1 MPHEPRKLLSCLR
14 GVNVINRHV
23 EQLAHRCRHVAARGT
38 LGLRH
43 RLWNAAANANQNSEP
58 WEQARAWLTSAPGRQ
73 RRAASTS
80 AAAQTL
86 GANLRK
92 HRARVAVAWH
102 CRTQPNAPSI
112 GSLRSFGGSGSL
124 VGQSVRGCVRCSN
137 TFSNVPVVRSAQNEA
152 AKSTAGAQAH
162 QPRRRA
168 C

>member
-92 HRARVAVAWH
+92 HPRNGPCGVALQNAAERTIHWKFAQLWRVRQFGRTVRAR
-102 CRTQPNAPSI
+102 
-112 GSLRSFGGSGSL
+112 LRPL
-124 VGQSVRGCVRCSN
+124 LQHLL
-137 TFSNVPVVRSAQNEA
+137 
-152 AKSTAGAQAH
+152 K
-162 QPRRRA
+162 RA
-168 C
+168 CCSQRSK